1 MFDWDP
7 RKAVANVAKHG
18 VSFAEAA
25 TVFEDPLGRIVD
37 DPRHSVG
44 ENRYVLLGVSYR
56 QTLLAVMFTEHGET
70 IRIISAREATRQER
84 RDYEERRF

>member
-1 MFDWDP
+1 MFNWDP

-18 VSFAEAA
+18 VSFEEAA

-44 ENRYVLLGVSYR
+44 ENRYVLLGVSYWPDSSR
-56 QTLLAVMFTEHGET
+56 CDVRGAW
-70 IRIISAREATRQER
+70 
-84 RDYEERRF
+84 RDSSHHQRAGSNAAGAQKL

>member
-1 MFDWDP
+1 MFEWDP
-7 RKAVANVAKHG
+7 RKAAANVAKHG
-18 VSFAEAA
+18 VSFEEAA

-44 ENRYVLLGVSYR
+44 ESRYVLLGVSYR
-56 QTLLAVMFTEHGET
+56 QTLLAVMFTEHDET
-70 IRIISAREATRQER
+70 IRIISARETTRQER